1 MSATLIK
8 DINRDYNDVETA
20 LARIQSHKGVQGI
33 VIATHEGSVIRSTL
47 DNIQTPQIST
57 LVVQLAARGKGV
69 VRDLDP
75 EDELTFLRIQSKK
88 HEIMVAETKQY
99 LLIVIQNPNEP

>member
-1 MSATLIK
+1 MLQCSTGVYITLLATFSKPTLFTF
-8 DINRDYNDVETA
+8 NP
-20 LARIQSHKGVQGI
+20 GI

-57 LVVQLAARGKGV
+57 LVVQLAARGKSV

-75 EDELTFLRIQSKK
+75 EDELTFLRIRSKK
-88 HEIMVAETKQY
+88 HEIMVAEISADRHPKPT
-99 LLIVIQNPNEP
+99 